1 MLISPDVSTLIFHH
15 CNLSLLH
22 MMRVAMCS
30 DLLCCNEEVEA
41 LILSLELLVQ
51 MESQAE
57 C

>member
-1 MLISPDVSTLIFHH
+1 MLICFNT
-15 CNLSLLH
+15 NLPPLQSH
-22 MMRVAMCS
+22 PTSYDEGMCS

-41 LILSLELLVQ
+41 LILSLDLLVQ